1 MVDTDNMVEPE
12 AQATADEQSCCE
24 RCGRW
29 LRRGWGFVFKVN
41 RAPDVGN
48 ISAQTGEMTKCIRCA
63 LRHPPMLRRSLSVAL
78 VVGTVLTIL
87 NQGDTLFAG
96 QWKSALYW
104 KIPLT
109 FCVPFLVATFGAMT
123 NVRR

>member
-1 MVDTDNMVEPE
+1 MVDTDSMVEPE
-12 AQATADEQSCCE
+12 AQTTATQELACDQ
-24 RCGRW
+24 CGRF
-29 LRRGWGFVFKVN
+29 LRPGWGFVFKVN
-41 RAPDVGN
+41 RATDAGN
-48 ISAQTGEMTKCIRCA
+48 ISAQTGEKTKCARCA
-63 LRHPPMLRRSLSVAL
+63 LRHRPMLRRSLSVAL

-96 QWKSALYW
+96 QWNSALYW

>member
-1 MVDTDNMVEPE
+1 
-12 AQATADEQSCCE
+12 
-24 RCGRW
+24 
-29 LRRGWGFVFKVN
+29 
-41 RAPDVGN
+41 
-48 ISAQTGEMTKCIRCA
+48 
-63 LRHPPMLRRSLSVAL
+63 MLRRSLSVAL

-96 QWKSALYW
+96 EWKSALYW

>member
-1 MVDTDNMVEPE
+1 MVSTDIMVEPQ
-12 AQATADEQSCCE
+12 AQATASKEMGCE
-24 RCGRW
+24 RCGRR

-41 RAPDVGN
+41 RATGAPS
-48 ISAQTGEMTKCIRCA
+48 ISAQAGEVTKCTKCA
-63 LRHPPMLRRSLSVAL
+63 LRHTPMLRRSLSVAL

-96 QWKSALYW
+96 DWKSPLYW

>member
-1 MVDTDNMVEPE
+1 MVDTDSTVEPG
-12 AQATADEQSCCE
+12 AQATANEELACEQ
-24 RCGRW
+24 CGRS
-29 LRRGWGFVFKVN
+29 LRRGRGFVFKVN
-41 RAPDVGN
+41 RATGAARIP
-48 ISAQTGEMTKCIRCA
+48 AQAGETTKCIHCA
-63 LRHPPMLRRSLSVAL
+63 LRHRPMLRRSLSVAL

-96 QWKSALYW
+96 EWNSALYW

>member
-1 MVDTDNMVEPE
+1 MVSTNSMVEPE
-12 AQATADEQSCCE
+12 TQTTANEELACEQ
-24 RCGRW
+24 CGRS
-29 LRRGWGFVFKVN
+29 LRPGRGFVFKVN
-41 RAPDVGN
+41 RATGAAGT
-48 ISAQTGEMTKCIRCA
+48 STQTGETTKCARCA
-63 LRHPPMLRRSLSVAL
+63 LSHTPMLRRSLSVAL

-96 QWKSALYW
+96 QWRSALYW

>member
-1 MVDTDNMVEPE
+1 MVDPE
-12 AQATADEQSCCE
+12 AQTTANEELACGQ
-24 RCGRW
+24 CGRF
-29 LRRGWGFVFKVN
+29 LRPGWGFVFKVN
-41 RAPDVGN
+41 RAADAAST
-48 ISAQTGEMTKCIRCA
+48 SAQAGETTKCARCA
-63 LRHPPMLRRSLSVAL
+63 LRHGPMLRRSLSVAL
-78 VVGTVLTIL
+78 VVGTVLTML

-96 QWKSALYW
+96 EWKNALYW

>member
-1 MVDTDNMVEPE
+1 MDEPE
-12 AQATADEQSCCE
+12 AQTTANEELACEQ
-24 RCGRW
+24 CGRF
-29 LRRGWGFVFKVN
+29 LLPGRGFVFKVS
-41 RAPDVGN
+41 RTTGAAST
-48 ISAQTGEMTKCIRCA
+48 SAQTGETTKCARCA
-63 LRHPPMLRRSLSVAL
+63 LRHTPMLRRSLSVAL
-78 VVGTVLTIL
+78 VVGTILTIL

-96 QWKSALYW
+96 HWQSTLYW

>member
-1 MVDTDNMVEPE
+1 MVEPK
-12 AQATADEQSCCE
+12 AQTTANEELACEQ
-24 RCGRW
+24 CGRF
-29 LRRGWGFVFKVN
+29 LRPGRGFVFKVK
-41 RAPDVGN
+41 RATGATGT
-48 ISAQTGEMTKCIRCA
+48 SAQTGETTKCARCA
-63 LRHPPMLRRSLSVAL
+63 LSHTPMLRRSLSVAL
-78 VVGTVLTIL
+78 VVGTLLTIL